1 MSAFSPQ
8 LPTSAVDI
16 CRFRLAEE
24 KEPVPCMATL
34 FYRTRDY
41 LSAEFWEEMQMHQ
54 FHQPFGS
61 IWTDNYIYILYIY
74 IYDIELCCRI
84 ALVLGCLHL
93 EKNGE
98 TMQKMELENANLK
111 EAHMTIAEKMGKQN
125 AS

>member
-41 LSAEFWEEMQMHQ
+41 LSAEFWEEMQMVTGKHQ

-61 IWTDNYIYILYIY
+61 IWTDNYI
-74 IYDIELCCRI
+74 
-84 ALVLGCLHL
+84 
-93 EKNGE
+93 
-98 TMQKMELENANLK
+98 
-111 EAHMTIAEKMGKQN
+111 
-125 AS
+125 

>member
-1 MSAFSPQ
+1 MCRKGDLEA
-8 LPTSAVDI
+8 TAVTYTVSV
-16 CRFRLAEE
+16 R
-24 KEPVPCMATL
+24 
-34 FYRTRDY
+34 
-41 LSAEFWEEMQMHQ
+41 
-54 FHQPFGS
+54 
-61 IWTDNYIYILYIY
+61 
-74 IYDIELCCRI
+74 LCCRI